1 MVFWLTTFQVLEHIR
16 FRGLPLSPA
25 LYEEAVAA
33 CAGQQGRAAL
43 GGEDDRGGLR
53 AIGVPG
59 IPGRDEDGLGIL
71 GTNLGCIGIY
81 WDILGYIEMYWDIL
95 GYIVCI

>member
-33 CAGQQGRAAL
+33 CAGQQDARRLVGKMMAAGYEPSEFLGFL
-43 GGEDDRGGLR
+43 GGMRMAWG
-53 AIGVPG
+53 
-59 IPGRDEDGLGIL
+59 
-71 GTNLGCIGIY
+71 
-81 WDILGYIEMYWDIL
+81 
-95 GYIVCI
+95 